1 MYLATPWLHKD
12 KDACFSELSAGV
24 SDRKSSFPI
33 KTCLSRIGC
42 KKGQDGFKILPKGIR
57 TGKHYAML
65 ISKDNQAI
73 RERIFEFDRKIEEMH
88 LNFQKYCQGIEPKR
102 PDCEMMER
110 ELLGF
115 SRRKIYDLELSKQLD
130 RVLFKFQNRKKIW
143 LRWAE
148 EFQRGVPHE

>member
-1 MYLATPWLHKD
+1 LQEGA
-12 KDACFSELSAGV
+12 
-24 SDRKSSFPI
+24 
-33 KTCLSRIGC
+33 
-42 KKGQDGFKILPKGIR
+42 DGFKILPKGLKKR
-57 TGKHYAML
+57 KRCAML

-73 RERIFEFDRKIEEMH
+73 RERLFEFDRKIEEMH

-115 SRRKIYDLELSKQLD
+115 SRRRIYDLELSKQLD
-130 RVLFKFQNRKKIW
+130 RILFKFQNRKKIW

-148 EFQRGVPHE
+148 EFQRGVPHQ